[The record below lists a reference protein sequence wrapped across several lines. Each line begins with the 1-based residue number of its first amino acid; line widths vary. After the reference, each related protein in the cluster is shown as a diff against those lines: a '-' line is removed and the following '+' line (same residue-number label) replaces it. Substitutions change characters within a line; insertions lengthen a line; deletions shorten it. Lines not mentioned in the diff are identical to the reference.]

1 MLRSPHAHA
10 HVVKVDAS
18 RAAKL
23 PGVIAVL
30 TRDDLLAFLD
40 DVKDPEV
47 PVLSVV
53 ELGIVR
59 DVGREGDGV
68 TVTITPTYSGCP
80 AMRVIEDDI
89 VAALTA
95 RGLAPVRIETVYSP
109 AWTTEWLSAAAKRKL
124 EEHGIAPPGRVREET
139 LVTLTRATSGERL
152 RCPYCG
158 SRDTTIKSEF
168 GSTAGK
174 AICYCNGCSQP
185 FEACKAI

>member
-1 MLRSPHAHA
+1 M
-10 HVVKVDAS
+10 VS
-18 RAAKL
+18 R
-23 PGVIAVL
+23 VL
-30 TRDDLLAFLD
+30 TRDDLLALLD

-59 DVGREGDGV
+59 DVRREGDGV

-109 AWTTEWLSAAAKRKL
+109 AWTTEWLSAEAKRKL
-124 EEHGIAPPGRVREET
+124 EEYGIAPPGPVREET
-139 LVTLTRATSGERL
+139 LVTLTRAASVERL

-168 GSTAGK
+168 GSTACK

-185 FEACKAI
+185 FEAFKAI